1 MAASARSEFL
11 LILAALGGVLL
22 LASVVSRVLQARDG
36 GGQRALVLANLEARI
51 RSWWVMVA
59 LMAGAVLLGPQAV
72 VALFGVVA
80 VAAYRELAAHAVP
93 ALRDRALDAAGLVL
107 VVLQFVLVA
116 LGVRSLVPVALPVA
130 ATLGLPLVALVSGA
144 AGPLQARVA
153 HRLWWVMLTG
163 WCLSH
168 VPALLLL
175 PIPAFEGRNLLLVV
189 FLVIVVQASD
199 VLQYVFGKLY
209 GRRPVAPAL
218 SPGKTVEGLVGG
230 VAAASAIG
238 TALWWMTPFEPAQAF
253 AASLMVTTLGF
264 LGGLV
269 LSGMKRDLGIKDW
282 GQAIRGHG
290 GVLDRVDSL
299 CLSAPALFYVL
310 LAFWT

>member
-80 VAAYRELAAHAVP
+80 VAAYRELAAHAEP

-116 LGVRSLVPVALPVA
+116 PGRAKPGARRAPRRGHARAAAGGARLG
-130 ATLGLPLVALVSGA
+130 AT
-144 AGPLQARVA
+144 GPLQARVA
-153 HRLWWVMLTG
+153 HRLWWVMLAG

-175 PIPAFEGRNLLLVV
+175 RIPAFEGRNLLLVV

-209 GRRPVAPAL
+209 GRRPVAPVL

-253 AASLMVTTLGF
+253 AASLALTTLGF

-269 LSGMKRDLGIKDW
+269 LSGIKRDLGIKDW

-310 LAFWT
+310 QAFWT